1 MPSGHKNGKPAGFAA
16 FQHNMVQGDL
26 FVFEI
31 DIWVKSR

>member
-1 MPSGHKNGKPAGFAA
+1 MLSGHKNGKPMGFAA